1 MKISLP
7 KPLAQRFTP
16 VALSALTAL
25 TTATYAQLSISN
37 TASNYTIDFETT
49 VAGLNNGPWAGLGF
63 TPGASTIGA
72 LDSNAWAV
80 TGWTNGNLAFG
91 GTQNT
96 ASTDYTRGSATA
108 AVTTGGMYAF
118 SGGNIT
124 TGVALGFQPGGSDW
138 APGTL
143 TLKLT
148 NTSASVITGFS
159 LAYKLWV
166 RNDQA
171 RANSFNFSRSS
182 DDVTYTA
189 ELGLDYISPAALDAL
204 GFVQVTRSITLSS
217 LSFGTGQSYY
227 LRWSGAD
234 AGGSGSRDEF
244 ALDDIQLSAFTTGIA
259 GRNLIWS
266 PITGIWNTT
275 NSEWTLSGSP
285 VSFQD
290 NDNVTFDD
298 TGLTAGS
305 TVTIQAAGVTAGTT
319 RVTNT
324 TGTYTFVGGAI
335 SGTSSLTKTGAGKL
349 VLSAANSHSGGVI
362 VTEGTV
368 SVSADDQLGAA
379 SGGLQLS
386 TLGTLE
392 TTGSVTLNAARPV
405 TGTGS
410 LNIAPSTTLNVAGP
424 ATTGAL
430 TLTNNGTLSFT
441 GTVPAAVGGFN
452 FQQPALLASTLPL
465 VLSGGIT
472 TTNPNGVVMITAGL
486 NLGSA
491 TRIFNI
497 ADGAGIIDALVSGNL
512 TSATA
517 GGRLHKLGEGTLH
530 LSGDNSGLLGGIRI
544 GTAGAS
550 PVNGGRLIVGTAT
563 SLGPGGTGTA
573 GQFQFNAGTL
583 EATAPIQFPAT
594 LAVSIGG
601 SGVIPTTF
609 TGSDME
615 FLGAASLFLTGAAP
629 HLVVTNSNVRIAST
643 VTGATAGLTVR
654 GTGSLTL
661 AAGGT
666 FTGDLTVDGGL
677 LNITGNL
684 AGALPVDNRPVI
696 NLANGG
702 ILAGSVSGTDSIGPV
717 NADGSAA
724 NRGSIRPGTIA
735 DSTAT
740 LAFTATPLTSGAFTM
755 TANSELFMELAGR
768 SAGDYDQIVANG
780 TVNIAGSLSLSV
792 INGFIPVGGDAFTLI
807 LNDDV
812 DTVTGT
818 FAGLPE
824 GAALTVSGFDFRIS
838 YIGGTGNDV
847 VVTAVPEPCSA
858 ALLLAGLGLL
868 GFRRRRNQ
876 SAPSVATTR

>member
-1 MKISLP
+1 MTFCFQ
-7 KPLAQRFTP
+7 KPLARRFAP
-16 VALSALTAL
+16 VAVVAIVAF
-25 TTATYAQLSISN
+25 TATAHAQLSISN
-37 TASNYTIDFETT
+37 TTSSYTIDFDST
-49 VAGLNNGPWAGLGF
+49 VAGVSNGAWAGLGF
-63 TPGASTIGA
+63 MPGATTTGT
-72 LDSNAWAV
+72 LDSNAWAL
-80 TGWTNGNLAFG
+80 TGWTNGDLIFG
-91 GTQNT
+91 GTQT
-96 ASTDYTRGSATA
+96 TPSTDFARGSATA
-108 AVTTGGMYAF
+108 PVTTGGMYAF

-124 TGVALGFQPGGSDW
+124 TGVALGFQPGTGDW

-143 TLKLT
+143 TLKLS
-148 NTSASVITGFS
+148 NTSSSLITGFS
-159 LAYKLWV
+159 IAYKLWV
-166 RNDQA
+166 RNDQP
-171 RANSFNFSRSS
+171 RFNSFNFARSS
-182 DDVTYTA
+182 DNSTYSQ
-189 ELGLDYISPAALDAL
+189 ELSLDYVSGGSGDGL
-204 GFVQVTRSITLSS
+204 GFTLVTRSISIS
-217 LSFGTGQSYY
+217 NLSFASGTNYY
-227 LRWSGAD
+227 LRWFGAD

-244 ALDDIQLSAFTTGIA
+244 ALDDIQLSAFTTGVA

-266 PITGIWNTT
+266 PITGIWNTSNT
-275 NSEWTLSGSP
+275 EWTLTGTP

-305 TVTIQAAGVTAGTT
+305 TVTIQAAGVTVGTT

-349 VLSAANSHSGGVI
+349 ILSAANSHTGGVI

-368 SVSADDQLGAA
+368 SISADDQLGAA

-392 TTGSVTLNAARPV
+392 TTGSVTLNSSRPV

-410 LNIAPSTTLNVAGP
+410 LNIAPSTTLNVAGS
-424 ATTGAL
+424 ATTGTL
-430 TLTNNGTLSFT
+430 TLTNKGTLSFT
-441 GTVPAAVGGFN
+441 GVASALVGGFN
-452 FQQPALLASTLPL
+452 FQQSALLSSTLPL
-465 VLSGGIT
+465 TLSGGVT
-472 TTNPNGVVMITAGL
+472 TTNPDGTITITAGL

-491 TRIFNI
+491 TRVFNI
-497 ADGAGIIDALVSGNL
+497 AEGTEAIDALISGNL

-517 GGRLHKLGEGTLH
+517 NGRLHKLGEGTLQ
-530 LSGDNSGLLGGIRI
+530 LSGDNSGLLGGVRL

-550 PVNGGRLIVGTAT
+550 PVNGGKLIVSTSS

-573 GQFQFNAGTL
+573 GQFQFNAGTF
-583 EATAPIQFPAT
+583 EATAPIQFPST
-594 LAVSIGG
+594 LSISIGG
-601 SGVIPTTF
+601 SGVIPATF
-609 TGSDME
+609 AGSDVE

-629 HLVVTNSNVRIAST
+629 HLLVTNSNVRIST
-643 VTGATAGLTVR
+643 PVTGATAGLTLR

-702 ILAGSVSGTDSIGPV
+702 ILTGSVSGTDSLGPV
-717 NADGSAA
+717 NADGSAV
-724 NRGSIRPGTIA
+724 NPGRIQPGTIA

-740 LAFTATPLTSGAFTM
+740 LALTATPVTSSAFTM
-755 TANSELFMELAGR
+755 SANSELVIELAGR
-768 SAGDYDQIVANG
+768 SAGGYDQIAATGSV
-780 TVNIAGSLSLSV
+780 TLAGALSISV

-807 LNDDV
+807 LNDDA
-812 DTVTGT
+812 DAVTGT

-824 GAALTVSGFDFRIS
+824 GAPITVSGFDFQIT
-838 YIGGTGNDV
+838 YVGGTGNDV
-847 VVTAVPEPCSA
+847 VVTAVPEPGSA

-868 GFRRRRNQ
+868 GFRRRRD
-876 SAPSVATTR
+876 

>member
-1 MKISLP
+1 MKISIQLP
-7 KPLAQRFTP
+7 IARRLAP
-16 VALSALTAL
+16 VTFVAITAIAA
-25 TTATYAQLSISN
+25 TANAQLSIVDPGA
-37 TASNYTIDFETT
+37 TYTIDFDST
-49 VAGLNNGPWAGLGF
+49 VVGVNNGPWAGLGYL
-63 TPGASTIGA
+63 PGATTLGT

-80 TGWTNGNLAFG
+80 TGWSNGNLAFG

-96 ASTDYTRGSATA
+96 ANTDYTRGSATA

-182 DDVTYTA
+182 DDATYTS
-189 ELGLDYISPAALDAL
+189 ELGLDYISPAASDAS
-204 GFVQVTRSITLSS
+204 GFVLVTKSISLSS

-266 PITGIWNTT
+266 PITGIWNTSNT
-275 NSEWTLSGSP
+275 EWTLTGTP

-305 TVTIQAAGVTAGTT
+305 TVTIQAAGVTVGTT

-349 VLSAANSHSGGVI
+349 ILSAANSHTGGVV

-368 SVSADDQLGAA
+368 SISADNQLGAA

-386 TLGTLE
+386 ALGTLE
-392 TTGSVTLNAARPV
+392 TTGSVTLNSARPV
-405 TGTGS
+405 TGTGN
-410 LNIAPSTTLNVAGP
+410 LNIAPSTTLNVAGS
-424 ATTGAL
+424 ATTGTL
-430 TLTNNGTLSFT
+430 TLTNKGTLSFT
-441 GTVPAAVGGFN
+441 GVASALVGGFN
-452 FQQPALLASTLPL
+452 FQQSALLSSTLPL
-465 VLSGGIT
+465 TLSGGVT
-472 TTNPNGVVMITAGL
+472 TTNPDGTITITAGL

-491 TRIFNI
+491 TRIFTI
-497 ADGAGIIDALVSGNL
+497 ANGTDAIDTLISGNL

-517 GGRLHKLGEGTLH
+517 NGRLHKLGEGTLQ
-530 LSGDNSGLLGGIRI
+530 LSGDNSGLLGGVRI

-550 PVNGGRLIVGTAT
+550 PVNGGKLIVSTAS

-573 GQFQFNAGTL
+573 GQFQFNAGTF
-583 EATAPIQFPAT
+583 EATAPIQFPST
-594 LAVSIGG
+594 LSISIGG
-601 SGVIPTTF
+601 SGAIPATF
-609 TGSDME
+609 AGSDVE

-629 HLVVTNSNVRIAST
+629 HLLVTNSNVRLAT
-643 VTGATAGLTVR
+643 PVTGSTAGLTLR
-654 GTGSLTL
+654 GPGSLTL

-677 LNITGNL
+677 LNVTGNL

-702 ILAGSVSGTDSIGPV
+702 ILTGSVSGTDSLGPV
-717 NADGSAA
+717 NADGSAG
-724 NRGSIRPGTIA
+724 NPGRIRPGTIA

-740 LAFTATPLTSGAFTM
+740 LALTATPVTSSAFTM
-755 TANSELFMELAGR
+755 SANSELVIELAGR
-768 SAGDYDQIVANG
+768 SAGDYDQIAATGSV
-780 TVNIAGSLSLSV
+780 TLAGALSISV

-807 LNDDV
+807 LNDDA

-818 FAGLPE
+818 FTGLPE
-824 GAALTVSGFDFRIS
+824 GAPLTVSGFDFQIT
-838 YIGGTGNDV
+838 YVGGTGNDV
-847 VVTAVPEPCSA
+847 VVTAVPEPGSA

-868 GFRRRRNQ
+868 GFRRRRD
-876 SAPSVATTR
+876 